1 MKCLSMIKEQ
11 YKSNLGI
18 GISEYC
24 FANVAKFI
32 SDYKNISYIN
42 KQILNGYRFSKAIMF
57 LVYFLYIVQYI
68 LLAWVKFQE
77 VQIYM
82 FDHLM
87 HLTGVG
93 ILLSNQLTSYHL
105 RFSCRFRNE
114 LKQWKMATFSY
125 IIHIWIGRGGI
136 TNVFYFGCV

>member
-42 KQILNGYRFSKAIMF
+42 KQIMNGYLFFFIFKHAFFKAIMF
-57 LVYFLYIVQYI
+57 LVYFLYCTIH
-68 LLAWVKFQE
+68 LLA
-77 VQIYM
+77 
-82 FDHLM
+82 
-87 HLTGVG
+87 
-93 ILLSNQLTSYHL
+93 
-105 RFSCRFRNE
+105 
-114 LKQWKMATFSY
+114 
-125 IIHIWIGRGGI
+125 
-136 TNVFYFGCV
+136 